1 MALAASV
8 RIEIDDRKVRDFL
21 SVSISQ
27 NIPGPHAFTVT
38 FRMDTFEEPD
48 DFLLNNSRKFIGLP
62 IVIEIDGFRPGGEDT
77 FQGLF
82 FKGIICT
89 VKAVKSDLSHED
101 SVVLQGYSP
110 DYLLADHA
118 GCHSYENKT
127 LAQIVTDVLKPYP
140 RDILGSKVNP
150 SWGEQIPYCVRYRE
164 SSIRFLQRLATRYGE
179 WIYYNGKELVFG
191 APASGTEDATVGK
204 EIETLDFSLNLKASG
219 FTYVAYDYMNARNL
233 EASADRNTG
242 RSQQNEIGQY
252 GFDQS
257 AKRFAGN
264 AILEYPHLNAD
275 PSAWSKGLK
284 YAMETG
290 ASAIALG
297 ISGIE
302 GKGEH
307 LSLAPGRKIR
317 IKAPKKAGG
326 GYVDYGQ
333 YLIIST
339 DHYCDEL
346 LNYDNRFTAVPAEAT
361 VAPYADPE
369 AVTRS
374 EPQVAVV
381 KDNKDPEKMGRVKVH
396 FFWQGENQL
405 SPWIR
410 MVNPYSAKDRGFYF
424 IPEIDDEVLVGF
436 EGGDTEKPFVMGSL
450 YNGKNKPVPAW
461 PGNRNNFKG
470 IATKSNLR
478 IEFDDDKKETTITT
492 PGGNMVKIS
501 DEEKSIILQDLNNNK
516 VELSPGGILL
526 DSSMEITLKAK
537 SKISLEG
544 KAGVEITSPADIK
557 VSGLNVDHHAKVSY
571 TASGKA
577 SAEVSASG
585 TVTVKGAMVMIN

>member
-8 RIEIDDRKVRDFL
+8 RIEIDGRKVRDFL
-21 SVSISQ
+21 AVSIRQ

-38 FRMDTFEEPD
+38 CRMDTFDDPG

-62 IVIEIDGFRPGGEDT
+62 IVIEIDGFKPKGEGT

-82 FKGIICT
+82 FKGIVCT

-101 SVVLQGYSP
+101 TVVVEGFSP
-110 DYLLADHA
+110 DYLLSDHP

-150 SWGEQIPYCVRYRE
+150 SWSEQIPYCVRYRE
-164 SSIRFLQRLATRYGE
+164 SSIRFLQRLAARYGE
-179 WIYYNGKELVFG
+179 WICYNGKELVFG
-191 APASGTEDATVGK
+191 PLAPGTEDAAMGR
-204 EIETLDFSLNLKASG
+204 EIETLDFSLNLRASG
-219 FTYVAYDYMNARNL
+219 FTYVAYDYMNARRL
-233 EASADRNTG
+233 EASTDRNTG
-242 RSQQNEIGQY
+242 KTQQNEIGRHA
-252 GFDQS
+252 FDQS
-257 AKRFAGN
+257 AKRFTGN
-264 AILEYPHLNAD
+264 PVLEYPHLNAD
-275 PSAWSKGLK
+275 PSSWSKGLQS
-284 YAMETG
+284 AVETG

-297 ISGIE
+297 LSGIE
-302 GKGEH
+302 GKGE
-307 LSLAPGRKIR
+307 LLTLAPGRRIR
-317 IKAPKKAGG
+317 IKAPKKEGG
-326 GYVDYGQ
+326 GYVDYGE
-333 YLIIST
+333 YLVVSA
-339 DHYCDEL
+339 DHRCDEL
-346 LNYDNRFTAVPAEAT
+346 LNYDNAFTAIPAEAA

-374 EPQVAVV
+374 EPQAAVV
-381 KDNKDPEKMGRVKVH
+381 RDNKDPEKMGRVRVH
-396 FFWQGENQL
+396 FFWQEENQL

-410 MVNPYSAKDRGFYF
+410 MVNPYSARDRGFYF

-450 YNGKNKPVPAW
+450 YNGKNKPVAAW
-461 PGNRNNFKG
+461 TGGRNNFKG
-470 IATKSNLR
+470 IVTKSNLR

-501 DEEKSIILQDLNNNK
+501 DEEKSIILQDLNSNK
-516 VELSPGGILL
+516 VELSTEGISL
-526 DSSMEITLKAK
+526 DSSREITLRAK
-537 SKISLEG
+537 TRINLEG
-544 KAGVEITSPADIK
+544 KAGIEITSPADIR
-557 VSGLNVDHHAKVSY
+557 VSGLNVDNDAKVSY

-585 TVTVKGAMVMIN
+585 TVTLKGAMVMIN